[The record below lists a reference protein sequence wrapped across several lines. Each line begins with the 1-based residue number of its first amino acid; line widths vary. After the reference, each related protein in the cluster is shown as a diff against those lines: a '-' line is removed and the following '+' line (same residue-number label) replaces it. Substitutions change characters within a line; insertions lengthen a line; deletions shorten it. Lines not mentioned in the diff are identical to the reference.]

1 METINVTIYNSEYNL
16 RGDDVAAI
24 RHAASLVDEQM
35 KLVAKKAPMQ
45 PATTTAVLAALNT
58 AEQLMV
64 EQERSVEAQNRL
76 VERLDRLSGALE
88 ELAAE

>member
-1 METINVTIYNSEYNL
+1 METINVTIYNSEYKL